1 MSTAPKVMLATIALS
16 AVMLPTAGALLS
28 PVMLTGIRI
37 DNPAPQEGARFGFA
51 VAGLGDVNGDG
62 TGNLAVGAPIAG
74 HVYIFS
80 GSDQSILHEIA
91 DPDDLTGTSCAP
103 TETVPS
109 PCNFGYSL
117 AGVGDV
123 DGDGADD
130 LAIGAPGS
138 FGVSLPCGIIDPNEP
153 CPQMGRAFI
162 FSGATGNL
170 LVTLAQIKEVSLR
183 GVSLAP
189 LGLVDG
195 DSVPD
200 VAMVASGDAFGA
212 GGLLAAFSG
221 ADGSVLWTQPP
232 LPTSIGIA
240 GLAIAPLAA
249 VGDLTGDGVA
259 DLVAGADCA
268 EITQVSCAGKVYV
281 LSGATGAIVR
291 THDNASPLA
300 EDGFGVAVA
309 NVGDQDADGI
319 VDYAVA
325 EPGGSTSAESLIHLF
340 SGASGAP
347 IGPPLASPV
356 DERNAPGS
364 TRRGMALAGVDDK
377 DGDGVADF
385 WVGGASSAAAHLLN
399 AQGDILVSAADS
411 VPASGFGVPAA
422 AIGAVLG
429 GSGLDVVVGAPKRQ
443 VGSTLDA
450 GAVFLLRPEADVAVT
465 KVAIPAEAIPGDI
478 VTYTVTVTN
487 GGPFAAIGVQVVDAI
502 PAGGSLVA
510 GSLADDPACT
520 FNAVL
525 NQVECAAGTLAA
537 TATFSFDFE
546 LKVPDDAVVPSSVSN
561 SAVATATSPDPD
573 SSNNTATVVTNVTCD
588 VIGTPGSDVL
598 VGTQGGESICG
609 LGGNDHLIG
618 HGGDD
623 VLVGGG
629 GDDVLHGG
637 QGNDVLRGGSGA
649 DLLHGQKG
657 ADVLAGGDGDD
668 TLFGGADFDSLD
680 GGNGFDTCRTQA
692 DGGVSSACEAGG
704 P

>member
-1 MSTAPKVMLATIALS
+1 MNRAPRVALATIALS
-16 AVMLPTAGALLS
+16 AVMLPTSGALLS

-37 DNPAPQEGARFGFA
+37 DNPAPQEGAWFGFA

-62 TGNLAVGAPIAG
+62 TSDLAVGAPIAG
-74 HVYIFS
+74 RVYIFS
-80 GSDQSILHEIA
+80 GSDQSIVHEIA
-91 DPDDLTGTSCAP
+91 DPDDLTGTPCAP

-170 LVTLAQIKEVSLR
+170 LVTLAQIVEVTLR
-183 GVSLAP
+183 GVTLAP

-200 VAMVASGDAFGA
+200 VAMVASGNIFGG

-232 LPTSIGIA
+232 LPTSVAIP
-240 GLAIAPLAA
+240 GLAVAPLAA
-249 VGDLTGDGVA
+249 VEDLTGDGVA

-268 EITQVSCAGKVYV
+268 EINQVSCAGKVYV
-281 LSGATGAIVR
+281 LSGATGAILR
-291 THDNASPLA
+291 THDNPSPLA
-300 EDGFGVAVA
+300 QDGFGVAVA
-309 NVGDQDADGI
+309 NVGDQDADGV

-325 EPGGSTSAESLIHLF
+325 EPGGSTSAGSLIHLF

-347 IGPPLASPV
+347 IGPPLSSPV

-364 TRRGMALAGVDDK
+364 ARKGMALAGVDDT
-377 DGDGVADF
+377 DEDGVADF

-399 AQGDILVSAADS
+399 AQGDVLVSAADS
-411 VPASGFGVPAA
+411 VPESGFGVPAA
-422 AIGAVLG
+422 AIGAVPG
-429 GSGLDVVVGAPKRQ
+429 GGGLDVVVGAPKRQ
-443 VGSTLDA
+443 VGSTLEA

-465 KVAIPAEAIPGDI
+465 KVALPPQAVPGDI
-478 VTYTVTVTN
+478 VTYSVTVTN
-487 GGPFAAIGVQVVDAI
+487 NGPFAAIGVQVVDGI
-502 PAGGSLVA
+502 PAGGSFVA
-510 GSLADDPACT
+510 GSLADDPACA
-520 FNAVL
+520 FNALL
-525 NQVECAAGTLAA
+525 NQVACTAGTVAA
-537 TATFSFDFE
+537 AATFSFDFE

-561 SAVATATSPDPD
+561 SVVATATSPDPD
-573 SSNNTATVVTNVTCD
+573 SSNNTATIVTNVTCD
-588 VIGTPGSDVL
+588 VIGTPGNDVL
-598 VGTQGGESICG
+598 VGTEGGESICG
-609 LGGNDHLIG
+609 LGGDDQLIG
-618 HGGDD
+618 LGGDD
-623 VLVGGG
+623 VLVGGV
-629 GDDVLHGG
+629 GDDVMHGE
-637 QGNDVLRGGSGA
+637 QGDDVLRGGSGA
-649 DLLHGQKG
+649 DSLHGQSG
-657 ADVLAGGDGDD
+657 ADVLSGGDGDD
-668 TLFGGADFDSLD
+668 SLFGGADFDSLD

-692 DGGVSSACEAGG
+692 DGGASSACEAGG